1 MVEISRSLN
10 EVPRPVN
17 EILRPVVE
25 IPRSL
30 NEVPRP
36 VIEILRPVNE
46 IPRPVIE
53 ILRPVI
59 EIPRP
64 LIEVPRP
71 VIEILRPVIEIPRP
85 VIEIPRPVIEIPR
98 DLDASAGLPDP
109 SPRLLRPWAG
119 DRTRLGYHR
128 APMTYPL
135 SLQPIPDVARELG
148 LDPEL
153 LRPYGR
159 AAAKVELSALSGPQT
174 GKGRLI
180 LVSAI
185 NPTPA
190 GEGKTTTSIGLA
202 MGLRRMGKKAVLCLR
217 EPSLGPVFGVK
228 GGGTGGGKAQIQPA
242 ADINLHFTGDLHA
255 ITSAHNLLSAMI
267 DNALHFDE
275 ALPGTGA
282 RIDPRKVRWGRALD
296 MNDRSLRQT
305 LVGLGGVNGGVP
317 REDRFDIT
325 AASEVMAVLALAE
338 GYEDLEARLSR
349 ILVGESRDKKPVTAA
364 DVGASGAMTALL
376 RDALLPNLVQTA
388 EGGPALVHAGPFANI
403 AHGCNSI
410 TATRL
415 ALRYGDYVITEAG
428 FGFDLGGEKFI
439 DIKCRQGGFFP
450 RVLVLVATLRALKM
464 HGGVPV
470 KTCGEP
476 NAEALARGFEHLDK
490 HLETAAALGLR
501 TVVAINAFPND
512 TEEELA
518 MVAEKARA
526 YGVPVARSDGFAR
539 GGEGALELAR
549 VVAEAADASD
559 AAPPPAKFVY
569 DLKDPLPEKV
579 RKIATAVYGAKD
591 VVFGPAATKELG
603 RVAAMGLAEAPVC
616 MAKTQL
622 SLSDD
627 PTVQGRPRDFT
638 LTVRD
643 LRFATGAGF
652 VVALTGDIMTM
663 PGLPRDPAARRVKL
677 LPDGRIVGLMQNE

>member
-1 MVEISRSLN
+1 M
-10 EVPRPVN
+10 
-17 EILRPVVE
+17 
-25 IPRSL
+25 
-30 NEVPRP
+30 
-36 VIEILRPVNE
+36 
-46 IPRPVIE
+46 
-53 ILRPVI
+53 
-59 EIPRP
+59 P
-64 LIEVPRP
+64 LPI
-71 VIEILRPVIEIPRP
+71 
-85 VIEIPRPVIEIPR
+85 
-98 DLDASAGLPDP
+98 G
-109 SPRLLRPWAG
+109 
-119 DRTRLGYHR
+119 
-128 APMTYPL
+128 
-135 SLQPIPDVARELG
+135 LQPIADVAKELG
-148 LDPEL
+148 LDPDL
-153 LRPYGR
+153 TRPYGR
-159 AAAKVELSALSGPQT
+159 AAAKVELSALDGPAK

-202 MGLRRMGKKAVLCLR
+202 MGLRRMGKNAVLCLR

-228 GGGTGGGKAQIQPA
+228 GGGTGGGKAQI
-242 ADINLHFTGDLHA
+242 
-255 ITSAHNLLSAMI
+255 
-267 DNALHFDE
+267 HFDE
-275 ALPGTGA
+275 TLPGTGA
-282 RIDPRKVRWGRALD
+282 RIDPRKVRWGRSLD
-296 MNDRSLRQT
+296 MNDRALRQVM
-305 LVGLGGVNGGVP
+305 VGLGGVNGGIP

-338 GYEDLEARLSR
+338 GYEDLEKRLAR
-349 ILVGESRDKKPVTAA
+349 ILVGESKDKKPITAA

-376 RDALLPNLVQTA
+376 RDAMLPNLVQTA

-410 TATRL
+410 LATRMG
-415 ALRYGDYVITEAG
+415 LRLGDYVVTEAG

-464 HGGVPV
+464 HGGAPV

-476 NAEALARGFEHLDK
+476 DAEALVKGFAHLEK
-490 HLETAAALGLR
+490 HLETAATLGLR

-512 TEEELA
+512 TEAELA
-518 MVAEKARA
+518 MVADKARA
-526 YGVPVARSDGFAR
+526 FGVPVVRCDGYAK

-549 VVAEAADASD
+549 IVAEVADGTD
-559 AAPPPAKFVY
+559 AAPPAARFVY

-579 RKIATAVYGAKD
+579 RKVASVVYGAKD
-591 VVFGPAATKELG
+591 VVFGAAATQELA
-603 RVAAMGLAEAPVC
+603 RVSALGFDEAPVC

-627 PTVQGRPRDFT
+627 PTKPGRPRDFT

-643 LRFATGAGF
+643 LRFAAGAGF